1 MLARRVRSARLT
13 GIDDME
19 RSPMKLTRSLA
30 LASLTCAASFTV
42 VAAPLPLG
50 SEALESHVSTHVLAV
65 DAPNYQVTVEGP
77 NQKPVTFQLTEK
89 AKALPNLKVGDN
101 VDIYVTRAV
110 AYELNTEVG
119 GAPKMSEE
127 SGTIRATKDNPNP
140 GGEAFRQVK
149 VTSKISKIDLKNH
162 EVTLLPPEGKVQVV
176 KVENPDLQARMK
188 NLKVGQ
194 TVDAIYTEVLRV
206 ETSR

>member
-1 MLARRVRSARLT
+1 MKPISSLARAVAV
-13 GIDDME
+13 
-19 RSPMKLTRSLA
+19 
-30 LASLTCAASFTV
+30 ASLVFAGSFTAQ
-42 VAAPLPLG
+42 AADVPIG
-50 SEALESHVSTHVLAV
+50 SEALESHVTTKVQAIDLASR
-65 DAPNYQVTVEGP
+65 QVTVEGA
-77 NQKPVTFQLTEK
+77 NGKPVTFQLTEK
-89 AKALPNLKVGDN
+89 AKALPNLKVGDT

-110 AYELNTEVG
+110 AYVLNTDVG
-119 GAPKMSEE
+119 GAPKVSDE
-127 SGTIRATKDNPNP
+127 SGSIRATQANPNP

-149 VTSKISKIDLKNH
+149 VTSQIKKIDLKKH
-162 EVTLLPPEGKVQVV
+162 EVSLLPPEGKLQVV

>member
-1 MLARRVRSARLT
+1 MKPISSLARAV
-13 GIDDME
+13 
-19 RSPMKLTRSLA
+19 A
-30 LASLTCAASFTV
+30 LASLVFAGSFTAQ
-42 VAAPLPLG
+42 AAELPIG
-50 SEALESHVSTHVLAV
+50 SEALESHVTTKVQAIDLASR
-65 DAPNYQVTVEGP
+65 QVTVEGA
-77 NQKPVTFQLTEK
+77 NGKPVTFQLTEK
-89 AKALPNLKVGDN
+89 AKALPNLKVGDT

-110 AYELNTEVG
+110 AYVLNTDVG
-119 GAPKMSEE
+119 GAPKMSDE
-127 SGTIRATKDNPNP
+127 SGSIRAIQANPNP

-149 VTSKISKIDLKNH
+149 VTSQIKKIDLKKH
-162 EVTLLPPEGKVQVV
+162 EVSLLPPEGKLQVV

>member
-1 MLARRVRSARLT
+1 MNPICTLARAV
-13 GIDDME
+13 
-19 RSPMKLTRSLA
+19 A
-30 LASLTCAASFTV
+30 LATLMSAATFTV
-42 VAAPLPLG
+42 QAAEIPIG
-50 SEALESHVSTHVLAV
+50 SEALESHVKTQVTAIDLA
-65 DAPNYQVTVEGP
+65 NRQVTVKGP
-77 NQKPVTFQLTEK
+77 HDKDVTLQLTEK

-110 AYELNTEVG
+110 AYVLNSEVG
-119 GAPKMSEE
+119 GAPKATEE

-140 GGEAFRQVK
+140 GGEAFRQVR
-149 VTSKISKIDLKNH
+149 VTSQIKKIDLKKH
-162 EVTLLPPEGKVQVV
+162 EVSLLPPEGKLQVV

-206 ETSR
+206 DTWR

>member
-1 MLARRVRSARLT
+1 MKPISSLARAV
-13 GIDDME
+13 
-19 RSPMKLTRSLA
+19 A
-30 LASLTCAASFTV
+30 LASLVFAGSFTAQ
-42 VAAPLPLG
+42 AADVPIG
-50 SEALESHVSTHVLAV
+50 SEALESHVTTQVQAIDLEKRL
-65 DAPNYQVTVEGP
+65 VTVQGA
-77 NQKPVTFQLTEK
+77 NDKPVTFQLTEK
-89 AKALPNLKVGDN
+89 AKALPNLKVGDT

-110 AYELNTEVG
+110 AYVLNTEVG
-119 GAPKMSEE
+119 GAPKVSDE
-127 SGTIRATKDNPNP
+127 SGSIRATQANPNP

-149 VTSKISKIDLKNH
+149 VTSQIKKIDLKTH
-162 EVTLLPPEGKVQVV
+162 EVSLLPPEGKLQVV

>member
-1 MLARRVRSARLT
+1 MKPISSLARAV
-13 GIDDME
+13 
-19 RSPMKLTRSLA
+19 A
-30 LASLTCAASFTV
+30 LASLVFAGSFTAQ
-42 VAAPLPLG
+42 AADVPIG
-50 SEALESHVSTHVLAV
+50 SEALESHVTTQVLAI
-65 DAPNYQVTVEGP
+65 DLASRQVTVQGA
-77 NQKPVTFQLTEK
+77 NDKPVTFQLTEK
-89 AKALPNLKVGDN
+89 AKALPNLKVGDT

-110 AYELNTEVG
+110 AYVLNTDVG
-119 GAPKMSEE
+119 GAPKVSDE

-140 GGEAFRQVK
+140 GGEAFRQVR
-149 VTSKISKIDLKNH
+149 VTSQIKKIDLKQH
-162 EVTLLPPEGKVQVV
+162 EVSLLPPEGKLQVV

>member
-1 MLARRVRSARLT
+1 MKPISSLARAV
-13 GIDDME
+13 
-19 RSPMKLTRSLA
+19 A
-30 LASLTCAASFTV
+30 LASLVFAGSFTAQ
-42 VAAPLPLG
+42 AADVPIG
-50 SEALESHVSTHVLAV
+50 SEALESHATTKVQAIDLASR
-65 DAPNYQVTVEGP
+65 QVTVEGA
-77 NQKPVTFQLTEK
+77 NGKPVTFQLTEK
-89 AKALPNLKVGDN
+89 AKALPNLKVGDT

-110 AYELNTEVG
+110 AYVLNTDVG
-119 GAPKMSEE
+119 GAPKVSDE
-127 SGTIRATKDNPNP
+127 SGSIRATEANPNP

-149 VTSKISKIDLKNH
+149 VTSQIKKIDLKKH
-162 EVTLLPPEGKVQVV
+162 EVSLLPPEGKLQVV

>member
-1 MLARRVRSARLT
+1 MKPISSLARAV
-13 GIDDME
+13 
-19 RSPMKLTRSLA
+19 A
-30 LASLTCAASFTV
+30 LASLVFAGSFTAQ
-42 VAAPLPLG
+42 AADVPIG
-50 SEALESHVSTHVLAV
+50 SEALESHVTTQVLAI
-65 DAPNYQVTVEGP
+65 DLANRQVTVEGP
-77 NQKPVTFQLTEK
+77 NEKPVTFQLTEK
-89 AKALPNLKVGDN
+89 AKALPNLKVGDT

-110 AYELNTEVG
+110 AYVLNTDVG
-119 GAPKMSEE
+119 GAPKVSDE

-140 GGEAFRQVK
+140 GGEAFRQVR
-149 VTSKISKIDLKNH
+149 VTSQIKKIDLKQH
-162 EVTLLPPEGKVQVV
+162 EVSLLPPEGKLQVV